1 MRRLAYIGLL
11 GLVWTASFAMM
22 VRALDL
28 AFAGR
33 PEALAWTIY
42 AGAGYWLALTTV
54 ALVEEAVEL
63 G

>member
-1 MRRLAYIGLL
+1 
-11 GLVWTASFAMM
+11 